1 MQKTADVI
9 AQIDKLT
16 KKSKKITYN
25 ELNLILPEESISS
38 EEIDKILGYFGK
50 SGIKLVEDPVGSDDD
65 PPAAAAANAEEDP
78 EEEPEEEPA
87 DEDAEE
93 GTGTGAARR
102 RKRKTSE
109 ASDDTYDDPLKVYLS
124 QMGNLPLLSREAE
137 IEFAKRIEIH
147 RKLFRRHVLIS
158 ELTVR
163 RVLEDI
169 DLINAG
175 KLHFDEALKGN
186 SFSGNE
192 KNTIMQRIPENV
204 ATVRK
209 ILERIPALRRNGA
222 NGVLMDRRLACRN
235 LIEELNIRTSY
246 LRKIYVETIVPFR
259 EKWEEHIRSGRSLRA
274 ARGAKA
280 KAVKDNEARSRE
292 FEKMAGETLAG
303 IQERSADID
312 RSFSEYER
320 AKQELARGN
329 LRLVISIA
337 KRYRHR
343 GLSFL
348 DLIQEGNTGLMKAV
362 KKYEYRRGCK
372 FSTYATWW
380 IRQAITRAI
389 ADQARTI
396 RIPVH
401 MIETISKLR
410 YIHRKLV
417 QETGKK
423 PSIEALAK
431 AADVSVNEA
440 RRVLNLS
447 RHPISLDKPMSNSE
461 DDYYL
466 KEFIEDKTAESPV
479 SLVSHKALKDKITEA
494 LKTLTK
500 REREIIILRYGI
512 GDGGTYTLEE
522 VGQKF
527 DVTRERVRQIEAK
540 AIKKLQHPTR
550 AKILEGFMSSL
561 KRI

>member
-1 MQKTADVI
+1 MKKTNCVI
-9 AQIDKLT
+9 AEIDKVT
-16 KKSKKITYN
+16 SKVKEITYDK
-25 ELNLILPEESISS
+25 LNDILPDDESISS
-38 EEIDKILGYFGK
+38 DEVEKILGYFADQGISLIDK
-50 SGIKLVEDPVGSDDD
+50 SIENKRQQEAAKAPKKSSAVKKRRKKSSGISH
-65 PPAAAAANAEEDP
+65 
-78 EEEPEEEPA
+78 
-87 DEDAEE
+87 
-93 GTGTGAARR
+93 
-102 RKRKTSE
+102 
-109 ASDDTYDDPLKVYLS
+109 DTFDDPLKVYLS
-124 QMGNLPLLSREAE
+124 QMGNLPLLTREAE
-137 IEFAKRIEIH
+137 IEFAKRIEIN
-147 RKLFRRHVLIS
+147 RKLFRKYLLSS
-158 ELTVR
+158 EITLMKII
-163 RVLEDI
+163 EDI
-169 DLINAG
+169 TKIQNG
-175 KLHFDEALKGN
+175 TLHFDEALKGN
-186 SFSGNE
+186 SFAGNE
-192 KNTIMQRIPENV
+192 KNTIMEKIPGNIS
-204 ATVRK
+204 TIKK
-209 ILERIPALRRNGA
+209 ILESLPPVHERHLHNGR
-222 NGVLMDRRLACRN
+222 VQQRLIVCQKFMD
-235 LIEELNIRTSY
+235 ELNVRTEY
-246 LRKIYVETIVPFR
+246 LRQMHQHTIIPYL
-259 EKWEEHIRSGRSLRA
+259 KSWKSLFKKRKSLKSSTKNN
-274 ARGAKA
+274 RKEI
-280 KAVKDNEARSRE
+280 KRIESELDE
-292 FEKMAGETLAG
+292 FETMAGETFNDFQKRCSNIKKYFDL
-303 IQERSADID
+303 
-312 RSFSEYER
+312 YEIG
-320 AKQELARGN
+320 KQGLSRGN

-362 KKYEYRRGCK
+362 KKYEFRRGCK

-410 YIHRKLV
+410 YIHKRIV

-423 PSIEALAK
+423 PSIELLAK
-431 AADVSVNEA
+431 EAGISVNEA

-447 RHPISLDKPMSNSE
+447 KHPISLDKPMNNSD

-479 SLVSHKALKDKITEA
+479 SLVSHKALKDKINKA

-527 DVTRERVRQIEAK
+527 DITRERVRQIEAK

-550 AKILEGFMSSL
+550 SSILEGFLNL
-561 KRI
+561 KNL

>member
-1 MQKTADVI
+1 MKKTAGVI
-9 AQIDKLT
+9 AMIDKVT
-16 KKSKKITYN
+16 RKKKRITYN
-25 ELNLILPEESISS
+25 ELNKILPEDTISS
-38 EEIDKILGYFGK
+38 EEIDKILGYFDK
-50 SGIKLVEDPVGSDDD
+50 NSIKLVDDAKGQEDTT
-65 PPAAAAANAEEDP
+65 ED
-78 EEEPEEEPA
+78 ENEP
-87 DEDAEE
+87 DESYEISPKKS
-93 GTGTGAARR
+93 RR
-102 RKRKTSE
+102 RKKTTQSE
-109 ASDDTYDDPLKVYLS
+109 DDAYDDPLKVYLS
-124 QMGNLPLLSREAE
+124 QMGNLPLLAREAE
-137 IEFAKRIEIH
+137 IEFAKTIEVN
-147 RKLFRRHVLIS
+147 RRLFRKYILTS
-158 ELTVR
+158 EVALKRIV
-163 RVLEDI
+163 EDI
-169 DLINAG
+169 RKIQLG
-175 KLHFDEALKGN
+175 KMHFDEALKGT

-192 KNTIMQRIPENV
+192 KNTIIQRIPINLE
-204 ATVRK
+204 TVCC
-209 ILERIPALRRNGA
+209 ILDAIASKKRSSINGTA
-222 NGVLMDRRLACRN
+222 KSRLGTCY
-235 LIEELNIRTSY
+235 LLLEELNIRTGY
-246 LRKIYVETIVPFR
+246 LRKVFGETMQPYSESWKALNNKV
-259 EKWEEHIRSGRSLRA
+259 KSIRASRRNNSKVL
-274 ARGAKA
+274 KQI
-280 KAVKDNEARSRE
+280 EADLRE
-292 FEKMAGETLAG
+292 FEKMAGLTFVDYTKSCECIKTH
-303 IQERSADID
+303 
-312 RSFSEYER
+312 FSKYEL
-320 AKQELARGN
+320 AKQELSRGN

-337 KRYRHR
+337 KKYRHR

-362 KKYEYRRGCK
+362 KKYEFRRGCK

-410 YIHRKLV
+410 YLHKKLV

-423 PSIEALAK
+423 PSIEMLAK
-431 AADVSVNEA
+431 AAGISMNEA

-447 RHPISLDKPMSNSE
+447 KHPISLDKPMNNSD

-479 SLVSHKALKDKITEA
+479 SLVSHKALKDKISDA

-550 AKILEGFMSSL
+550 SRIVEGFL
-561 KRI
+561 NTKRF